1 MDPLSSVLSLVKMQ
15 HTWSG
20 KFEWGR
26 QWCLS
31 FGAFSGIHSYAVLEG
46 ECWLAV
52 EGVANA
58 VRGKA
63 GDCLILPSGR
73 PFRVGSDLD
82 RAALGIARLRAGTAD
97 LSRRPR
103 YAGHAFVGIGG
114 QFTFDDASGALLT
127 GVLPPILHIDD
138 EKAKALLRWTLE
150 RLADELDA
158 EAPGGTLL
166 IQQLSSMLLILALRL
181 YLETGGDQGPGWLYA
196 LADPQI
202 RLALSAMHSQP
213 ERRWTLAKLART
225 AGMSRTGF
233 AVRFKDLVG
242 RPPLDHLARW
252 RTLVAM
258 ERLRNT
264 HDSLSTI
271 ASAVG
276 YQSQS
281 SFSTAFRRLTRLSP
295 AQYRKQHGIA
305 RSPSEE
311 I

>member
-1 MDPLSSVLSLVKMQ
+1 MDPLSNVLSLIKMQ

-20 KFEWGR
+20 KFEWGH

-31 FGAFSGIHSYAVLEG
+31 FGASSGVHSYAVLQG

-52 EGVANA
+52 EGVANP

-82 RAALGIARLRAGTAD
+82 LQALEITAVRADTAD
-97 LSRRPR
+97 VSILQR
-103 YAGHAFVGIGG
+103 YAGHEFVGIGG
-114 QFTFDDASGALLT
+114 QFTLDDAPGALLT
-127 GVLPPILHIDD
+127 DVLPPILHIDD

-166 IQQLSSMLLILALRL
+166 IQQLSSTLLILALRL
-181 YLETGGDQGPGWLYA
+181 YLETGVDQGPGWLYA

-202 RLALSAMHSQP
+202 RLALSAVHSHP
-213 ERRWTLAKLART
+213 EKRWTLAKLART

-258 ERLRNT
+258 ERLRNS

-276 YQSQS
+276 YNSQS
-281 SFSTAFRRLTRLSP
+281 SFSTAFRRLMQLSP

-305 RSPSEE
+305 R
-311 I
+311 